1 MNDQQLLRYA
11 RHLLLDEI
19 GIEGQTRL
27 LNGHVLI
34 IGAGGLG
41 CAAAPYLASA
51 GVGQLTLIDPDIVEL
66 SNLQRQILH
75 YQDNIGLAKVE
86 SARQS
91 LHQINPDIKIE
102 TIAQRADENLLSELL
117 SDSKVDVILDCTD
130 NFKTRHLINRVCVK
144 TKIPLVSGS
153 AIRFDGQLLVVNS
166 SANSACYHCVFP
178 ETDLFQETQCA
189 NLGVF
194 APLVGIIGCMQAS
207 EAIKIMCGL
216 PHLTNTL
223 GMFNAIT
230 GVWSYLKL
238 SRQSD
243 CVACN

>member
-11 RHLLLDEI
+11 RHVLLDQI
-19 GIEGQTRL
+19 GIEGQTHL

-51 GVGQLTLIDPDIVEL
+51 GVGKITLVDPDIVEL

-75 YQDNIGLAKVE
+75 YQENIGLAKVE
-86 SARQS
+86 SVRQS
-91 LHQINPDIKIE
+91 LYQINPDIEIH
-102 TIAQRADENLLSELL
+102 TIAQRADKSLLSELIT
-117 SDSKVDVILDCTD
+117 KVDVVLDCSD
-130 NFKTRHLINRVCVK
+130 NFKTRHLINQSCVNAK
-144 TKIPLVSGS
+144 VPLVSGS

-166 SANSACYHCVFP
+166 LENSACYHCIFP
-178 ETDLFQETQCA
+178 ETDLFEETKCA

-207 EAIKIMCGL
+207 EAIKILCGL
-216 PHLTNTL
+216 PHSINTL
-223 GMFNAIT
+223 GMFNALT

-243 CVACN
+243 CTVCH